1 MILLLVYCIGLYLFG
16 LYAMFQTYQE
26 EGELTVMDF
35 LMVIMSPV
43 SMLTVMIT
51 HLLSN
56 LVDLDAVIIRKPD
69 L

>member
-1 MILLLVYCIGLYLFG
+1 MILLLVYCLCLYLFG
-16 LYAMFQTYQE
+16 FYAMHQTYLE
-26 EGELTVMDF
+26 EGEITIMDI

-51 HLLSN
+51 HLLSHV
-56 LVDLDAVIIRKPD
+56 VDLDQVIIRKPD